1 MTCPVSQLF
10 ILAPNGH
17 AIVYRDFRGE
27 LPKDTSETFFRE
39 LVEKGANNCPPVFQV
54 EGVSFIAV
62 KCNGLHFLCTSVD
75 NVCPSLIISL
85 LTQLTKVCKDYLG
98 VLSEEALRK
107 NFTLIYEITDE
118 ALDYGY
124 PQHAATT
131 DLQPYLFNR
140 PIPVDAP
147 QSVASVVLPSFK
159 HNPKTMASAAAHK
172 SVVATAGSSSAVSAL
187 AGWGRSS
194 ASGGAG
200 NEIFI
205 DLVDRISALITADG
219 QVRSF
224 SVDGCIQMKSFL
236 KGSPQVHLALNED
249 LVIASTSA
257 GGRAGGAGAGGAYGA
272 VSLDDVNFHECVG
285 LERFESEKVLTLS
298 PPSGEF
304 VVMNFRIGTL
314 RSERQLPFRL
324 WPTVHALSDQKRE
337 LQLTVKADFPD
348 KLHAVNVRVTF
359 TLPKSVASATVQLP
373 AAAARGTQSATYT
386 ESSRLVDWQI
396 KKWAGGA
403 ALSLSTKMSVGA
415 SVDLKKEMG
424 PISMAFEIP
433 SYNVSQLAVRHLHII
448 ERDKSYKPHRWVRCL
463 THASSYCCRI

>member
-1 MTCPVSQLF
+1 MTAPVSQLF

-17 AIVYRDFRGE
+17 AIVYKDFRGE

-39 LVEKGANNCPPVFQV
+39 LVEKGAGNCPPVFTV
-54 EGVSFIAV
+54 DGISFISV
-62 KCNGLHFLCTSVD
+62 KSNGMHFLCTSVD
-75 NVCPSLIISL
+75 NVCPSLVISL

-107 NFTLIYEITDE
+107 NFTLVYEIADE

-124 PQHAATT
+124 PQNAATT
-131 DLQPYLFNR
+131 DLQAYLFNK
-140 PIPVDAP
+140 PIPVEAP
-147 QSVASVVLPSFK
+147 SVASVLPSFK
-159 HNPKTMASAAAHK
+159 PNPKTMASAAAHK
-172 SVVATAGSSSAVSAL
+172 SVVPGVQPTPFG
-187 AGWGRSS
+187 GWGGRSGS
-194 ASGGAG
+194 G

-205 DLVDRISALITADG
+205 DLVDRISALITAEG
-219 QVRSF
+219 SVRSF

-249 LVIASTSA
+249 LVIASGPNGRASGSA
-257 GGRAGGAGAGGAYGA
+257 GVHGGAAGLYGS
-272 VSLDDVNFHECVG
+272 VQLDDVNFHECVS
-285 LERFESEKVLTLS
+285 LDRFDSEKVITLS

-324 WPTVHALSDQKRE
+324 WPSVHTLTEFKQE

-348 KLHAVNVRVTF
+348 KLHAVNVRVSF
-359 TLPKSVASATVQLP
+359 TLPKAVTSATASLP
-373 AAAARGTQSATYT
+373 PAAARGSQTATYT
-386 ESSRLVDWQI
+386 ESSRLVEWTV
-396 KKWAGGA
+396 KKWPGGQ
-403 ALSLSTKMSVGA
+403 ALSLSTKMVVPGSC
-415 SVDLKKEMG
+415 DLKKEMG

-433 SYNVSQLAVRHLHII
+433 CYNVSQLAVRHLHII